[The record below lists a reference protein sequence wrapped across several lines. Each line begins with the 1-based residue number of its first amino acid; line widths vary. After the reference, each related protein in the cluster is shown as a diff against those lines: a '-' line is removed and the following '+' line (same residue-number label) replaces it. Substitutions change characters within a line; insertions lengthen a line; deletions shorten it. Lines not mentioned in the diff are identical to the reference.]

1 MENDLQQLN
10 NEGEA
15 VETVDNGAVA
25 DENGGSVIENGEAAV
40 NTKPKNKKLSKF
52 VDVFLWVVI
61 AVLALAVLFRA
72 FVFTQIT
79 VSGES
84 MMTTYRDKEVVGVSK
99 VKQPKR
105 GDVVVFYKEDGSN
118 KFLDIFGSGK
128 SGDDN
133 EHTKLI
139 KRVVAL
145 AGDKLWVEQIDGED
159 NLYMV
164 VIETSNG
171 DVLYEDYYKRDGVVL
186 DKEDFYVKGVLTKG
200 SDLGI
205 LSQHIGKEKALEIP
219 QNCFFAMGDNR
230 VNSHDS
236 RAFGAV
242 PMSRL
247 YGVVIND

>member
-15 VETVDNGAVA
+15 VA
-25 DENGGSVIENGEAAV
+25 D
-40 NTKPKNKKLSKF
+40 TKTKNKRLSKF
-52 VDVFLWVVI
+52 IDIFLWVLI
-61 AVLALAVLFRA
+61 AALVLAVIFRA
-72 FVFTQIT
+72 FIFTQIT

-84 MMTTYRDKEVVGVSK
+84 MMTTFHDREVVGVSK
-99 VKQPKR
+99 VKHPER
-105 GDVVVFYKEDGSN
+105 GDVVIFYKEDGSN

-145 AGDKLWVEQIDGED
+145 AGDKLWVEAVDGFD
-159 NLYMV
+159 NLYKV
-164 VIETSNG
+164 VIQTLEG
-171 DVLYEDYYKRDGVVL
+171 DVIYEDSYVRNGETL
-186 DKEDFYVKGVLTKG
+186 SAEDFYIKKIVSNG

-205 LSQHIGKEKALEIP
+205 LAQHIGKENALEIP
-219 QNCFFAMGDNR
+219 ENCFFAMGDNR
-230 VNSHDS
+230 SNSSDS

-242 PMSRL
+242 PLSRL
-247 YGVVIND
+247 YGVVIGA